1 MERAVITATKAC
13 AVRLLASLARF
24 GRDCRG
30 VSALE
35 FSILAPVLLALYL
48 GSNEVTQGITIK
60 RKVELTA
67 HALADLT
74 SQQTSI
80 NNADM
85 TNIFNAAS
93 AIIAPYNAANLTAVV
108 SEISIDAN
116 GQGTVVWSSAT
127 SNGTALSAG
136 QSVTLPPS
144 LATPNSYLILGQAAY
159 SYNPTYG
166 YVLTNTLTL
175 SDQIFML
182 PRQTNSVTRVNS

>member
-1 MERAVITATKAC
+1 MIAANAL
-13 AVRLLASLARF
+13 AARLLAALARF
-24 GRDCRG
+24 GRDRRG

-35 FSILAPVLLALYL
+35 FSVLAPLLLALYL

-67 HALADLT
+67 HAVADLT

-85 TNIFNAAS
+85 ANIFNAAS

-127 SNGTALSAG
+127 SNSSALSAG
-136 QSVTLPPS
+136 QSVTVPSS

-182 PRQTNSVTRVNS
+182 PRQSNSVARVNS